1 MGALARFLLIL
12 DKLVKSGVINKIPQA
27 IKFAKNEFG
36 EVTPL
41 IKKQIEKIF
50 KTAKEPTVGTPK
62 KGGTVI
68 PLAKKIAEKK
78 NEGIASLEDSSPLM
92 DKLDKKVEGVQQD
105 FVNPK
110 RPGGSLDPATGITRA
125 LARRIL
131 ERKRIQIGKK
141 DPIEVFTDIFG
152 ESISDVNNL
161 AEEMIEIDRRGGGMK
176 DMDQM
181 LEADGLFDIE
191 IPTNPQKGLTD
202 DELLDLVKKTDEETA
217 ANKRMMTA
225 DELEDFEMEIS
236 PDNLEAYNFDG
247 TVEDGARILREEKQY
262 MDDMELEYKKGNL
275 DPVAGD
281 KSLARQRFLEKK
293 LEEMEMSGDTR
304 LMSQDEIE
312 ELATFDLGTDMDK
325 KSEYQKTIEAIDAFD
340 NDINIRLIQK
350 ELKKEFPGITDEMI
364 ENILSDK
371 NPQRIAEVKQ
381 TMREALEMQDKGMGT
396 DEIINTFENT
406 KRTKQATGG
415 RIGLD
420 SGGTAIQKLRQD
432 LVDNMAKYAPGIPE
446 SKLQEIVKDINFD
459 MSSEEVQKT
468 VRTGLI
474 NLFGMA
480 TGGRVRA
487 ASGGLARI
495 LNL

>member
-12 DKLVKSGVINKIPQA
+12 DKLVKGGTIKKVDQA
-27 IKFAKNEFG
+27 IKFAKQEFG

-41 IKKQIEKIF
+41 IKKQIEKVF
-50 KTAKEPTVGTPK
+50 ESAKKPLVGKAGK
-62 KGGTVI
+62 KEGTVL
-68 PLAKKIAEKK
+68 PLVKKIAEKK
-78 NEGIASLEDSSPLM
+78 NEGITSLDDSSPLM
-92 DKLDKKVEGVQQD
+92 DKLGKDVEEFRLSDDDPMGDLEQIL
-105 FVNPK
+105 NPK

-141 DPIEVFTDIFG
+141 DPITVFTDIFG

-202 DELLDLVKKTDEETA
+202 DELLDLVKKTDEETTI

-262 MDDMELEYKKGNL
+262 MDDMELEYKKGKL

-281 KSLARQRFLEKK
+281 KSLARKRFLEKK
-293 LEEMEMSGDTR
+293 LEEMEASGDTR
-304 LMSQDEIE
+304 LMTRDEIE
-312 ELATFDLGTDMDK
+312 ELSSFDLGTEMDK
-325 KSEYQKTIEAIDAFD
+325 AVKKF
-340 NDINIRLIQK
+340 NDETL
-350 ELKKEFPGITDEMI
+350 
-364 ENILSDK
+364 ENSIILNNF
-371 NPQRIAEVKQ
+371 NP
-381 TMREALEMQDKGMGT
+381 KGRKP
-396 DEIINTFENT
+396 N
-406 KRTKQATGG
+406 
-415 RIGLD
+415 
-420 SGGTAIQKLRQD
+420 
-432 LVDNMAKYAPGIPE
+432 
-446 SKLQEIVKDINFD
+446 
-459 MSSEEVQKT
+459 
-468 VRTGLI
+468 
-474 NLFGMA
+474 A

-487 ASGGLARI
+487 ASGGLAD
-495 LNL
+495 LLKL